1 MSFKLYNEI
10 ENYLLKKSC
19 VEKER
24 VLKNIRENKPLRCY
38 EFNPEFFREFDIEL
52 IRNPTEKLKKIIEEE
67 GDEIKLFKRVNEE
80 IKKERVKY
88 MKD

>member
-10 ENYLLKKSC
+10 ENYLLKKAC
-19 VEKER
+19 IERER

-52 IRNPTEKLKKIIEEE
+52 IRNPTEKLRKIIEEE
-67 GDEIKLFKRVNEE
+67 RDELKLFQRL
-80 IKKERVKY
+80 
-88 MKD
+88 